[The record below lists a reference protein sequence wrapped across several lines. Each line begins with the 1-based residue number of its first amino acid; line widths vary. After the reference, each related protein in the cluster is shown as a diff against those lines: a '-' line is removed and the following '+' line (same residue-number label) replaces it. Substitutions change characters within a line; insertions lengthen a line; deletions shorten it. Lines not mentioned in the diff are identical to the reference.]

1 MMSDYLFEI
10 SKKLRKKFG
19 DNIVKII
26 LFGSYARGDYS
37 AESDIDLLLVVKD
50 DSIVDI
56 EDDIRKII
64 YSFIPAVEG

>member
-1 MMSDYLFEI
+1 MSDYLFEI

-37 AESDIDLLLVVKD
+37 AESDIDLLLIVKD
-50 DSIVDI
+50 DSIADI
-56 EDDIRKII
+56 EDEIRKII